1 MGKAR
6 KTDITFDVSFAAQRI
21 KHLSSEQVPKLMR
34 HLLSRKESQ
43 LKAPRSDGHK
53 PNSITVLSGCPKP
66 AQADP
71 ASTLKETKADLVA
84 HEADRRN

>member
-53 PNSITVLSGCPKP
+53 PNSIRYFQV
-66 AQADP
+66 AQ
-71 ASTLKETKADLVA
+71 SLL
-84 HEADRRN
+84 RRILLQL